1 MDLLAAEIARKRKA
15 KADEFGGSKYVKRSQ
30 IVAVREGKI
39 RVEEEAEARAKRA
52 KTGGTGSDDGSPAD
66 DDDTAVHADGDDER
80 RARSKT
86 AEGTKGNA
94 RKDNDKNTAVDP
106 DALDAEI
113 AKAGT
118 NRGDPPAP
126 SPRPARHALRRAPS
140 RPAQAPAAHAD
151 AAGLRD
157 GARGTRSHRRASQR
171 EAGRAARARR
181 IRKASTRKGN
191 NASHREESRR
201 RQESRREPR
210 ARRTHRE
217 RTTQRRTMIS
227 RRRSRRRR
235 RRSPRLE
242 PRSPWNPSIKRRCT
256 FKSLIDEWERELE
269 SKPEDWVYS
278 NAGKQSVANCRLC
291 KQHMRPLFKRM
302 KRRELP
308 VDIERALFLIVK
320 NMKDRNYRKAADMY
334 IGIAVGN
341 AAWPIGVTSV
351 GIHDRSAREKI
362 SAQTQA
368 HAMHDEET
376 RKYLQSIKR
385 LITFAQRAY
394 PTTPSLSLDFNSG
407 YNGWDKDSLI
417 EADAKL
423 DIKAQVPA
431 LLALPANGDGWKAQD
446 GDTRTWK
453 SLLTHAYEGTE
464 FAKRKG
470 KVDMD
475 KIRTMKDEIIA
486 RDKGMYD
493 ARSGHLGKG
502 FGERNDER
510 NRG

>member
-15 KADEFGGSKYVKRSQ
+15 KTDEFGGSKYVKRSQ

-39 RVEEEAEARAKRA
+39 RDEEEAEARAKRA
-52 KTGGTGSDDGSPAD
+52 KTGGTGSDDGSPATD
-66 DDDTAVHADGDDER
+66 DDDTAAHADGDDER
-80 RARSKT
+80 RQRSKT
-86 AEGTKGNA
+86 AEGTKGA

-113 AKAGT
+113 AKLEPTEAI
-118 NRGDPPAP
+118 R
-126 SPRPARHALRRAPS
+126 RLRRLGQPATLFGELPLDRLKRLQHTQTQLAS
-140 RPAQAPAAHAD
+140 AMAQEEHGATGAQANEKQAELRALEEFAKRQREKGITQATEKKAA
-151 AAGLRD
+151 AAKK
-157 GARGTRSHRRASQR
+157 AAASQGPDGPTGADDA
-171 EAGRAARARR
+171 EAHDDLAQTFAAAAQAVAKARAA
-181 IRKASTRKGN
+181 
-191 NASHREESRR
+191 ESM
-201 RQESRREPR
+201 EPIDQ
-210 ARRTHRE
+210 T
-217 RTTQRRTMIS
+217 S
-227 RRRSRRRR
+227 VY
-235 RRSPRLE
+235 
-242 PRSPWNPSIKRRCT
+242 
-256 FKSLIDEWERELE
+256 FKSLIEEWERELE